1 VTKFRDALAA
11 FRKDFEAHAKQASA
25 EQKTHFKYRLTLE
38 ILDRWGAA
46 GDCEKIWNVL
56 APKLNV
62 PASLFIGQIIFA
74 RTNAEEL
81 AIRLREW
88 PELKAK
94 VAVQEKRHVVSG
106 TPEKGLE
113 EIVLLHAA
121 FNRARA
127 TYSQKTATAARQDF
141 IIKLSDAIK
150 MRCGAPHDR
159 EVAALTQIA
168 FDEDIS
174 AKWVRQTRRQEQI
187 IWPPKPK

>member
-1 VTKFRDALAA
+1 VAKFRDALAA

-81 AIRLREW
+81 ATRLREW

-94 VAVQEKRHVVSG
+94 VAVQEKRHVLSG
-106 TPEKGLE
+106 TPRKGWKKLSCYMPHSMAPAPPTARKPP
-113 EIVLLHAA
+113 LR
-121 FNRARA
+121 RAR
-127 TYSQKTATAARQDF
+127 
-141 IIKLSDAIK
+141 
-150 MRCGAPHDR
+150 
-159 EVAALTQIA
+159 
-168 FDEDIS
+168 IS
-174 AKWVRQTRRQEQI
+174 SSN
-187 IWPPKPK
+187 